1 MCAHVCMSVCVHVC
15 VKGYVYVC
23 THVCAHPRV
32 CANVC
37 ACVHMYMCV
46 CVCECI
52 VCVHMCACACAHAPM
67 CMCVHMY
74 MCACMCAHMCV
85 CAHVHTC
92 VRVRVCACACVCMCD
107 YSRTWRTSSVNQ
119 HGRHHASP
127 GPVSCPRR
135 KGLAFLPPQG
145 DWAPPLWP
153 SALPASSGHT
163 ADPRPQ
169 RKPHRSWL
177 SWEGKG
183 RLEGRG
189 SGPVHAGE
197 GESG

>member
-1 MCAHVCMSVCVHVC
+1 MCAHVCMSVCVHVY

-92 VRVRVCACACVCMCD
+92 VRVCACACVCMCD

-145 DWAPPLWP
+145 DRAPPLWP

>member
-92 VRVRVCACACVCMCD
+92 VRVCACACVCMCD

>member
-92 VRVRVCACACVCMCD
+92 VRVCACACVCMCD

-145 DWAPPLWP
+145 DRAPPLWP